1 MARRRGSGGHQSR
14 PSHARRPVR
23 GPGQPERRR
32 TRRAGQQGVAMKRW
46 MAAVLLCLCWA
57 VHGVAE
63 NAEPKWRVN
72 LRERYEFQA
81 FDRTINFRWTLHQDV
96 LFISPD
102 RVLVYQVNRARGPAH
117 LVPRDASG
125 GAGNFTLAIRVLNAQ
140 DGKEIK
146 SLDLPTS

>member
-1 MARRRGSGGHQSR
+1 
-14 PSHARRPVR
+14 
-23 GPGQPERRR
+23 
-32 TRRAGQQGVAMKRW
+32 MKRSI
-46 MAAVLLCLCWA
+46 AAALLCLCWA

-117 LVPRDASG
+117 LGPRDASG

-140 DGKEIK
+140 DGKEMDGRLGFRPRAMKWRWSISK
-146 SLDLPTS
+146 SSNATISLLIQGSKKRKPTSRC